1 MAKKLAWKFRLID
14 MPVGR
19 KAHAKPMP
27 LSGGIAIY
35 LGSVLITCLFA
46 GLQPLVQVLVIGG
59 ALLIGI
65 GTIDDWFK
73 ARYREF
79 PVSPKL
85 IIQILA
91 AVIAFATDIRFGG
104 ISLSWFGG
112 ASGEVYIFP
121 LWLSF
126 LATLL
131 WILGLINM
139 VNFLDGVDGLAGGVA
154 TISASTLF
162 FIALAK
168 GQGLTALIAA
178 VLVGA
183 TIAFLRFNFFPAQL
197 FMGDAGATFLG
208 YALAIVS
215 LEGAMKGAT
224 FFSLAVTVLAL
235 GVPVVDTLQVM
246 ISRLMSG
253 TPMYQADR
261 RHMHHRLMSKGLSA
275 KQTVV
280 VLYLISFLFSAGS
293 LLLFLFTP

>member
-91 AVIAFATDIRFGG
+91 AVIA
-104 ISLSWFGG
+104 
-112 ASGEVYIFP
+112 
-121 LWLSF
+121 
-126 LATLL
+126 
-131 WILGLINM
+131 
-139 VNFLDGVDGLAGGVA
+139 
-154 TISASTLF
+154 
-162 FIALAK
+162 
-168 GQGLTALIAA
+168 
-178 VLVGA
+178 
-183 TIAFLRFNFFPAQL
+183 
-197 FMGDAGATFLG
+197 
-208 YALAIVS
+208 
-215 LEGAMKGAT
+215 
-224 FFSLAVTVLAL
+224 
-235 GVPVVDTLQVM
+235 
-246 ISRLMSG
+246 
-253 TPMYQADR
+253 
-261 RHMHHRLMSKGLSA
+261 
-275 KQTVV
+275 
-280 VLYLISFLFSAGS
+280 
-293 LLLFLFTP
+293 